1 MANWLPANFLTIIK
15 RKYMYLRLPFLYLC
29 TYIPRKSHK
38 TYIINPLIGWSV
50 CLSDWKLH
58 ILLKTLKVVKKLE
71 NESDISFSQ
80 ILQELVKRFQF
91 KYKKELGLEY
101 VRRKEEKEAIKVFE
115 DILHQN
121 DSLVKAWYGMT

>member
-1 MANWLPANFLTIIK
+1 MIESQCKKDGPAK
-15 RKYMYLRLPFLYLC
+15 
-29 TYIPRKSHK
+29 
-38 TYIINPLIGWSV
+38 
-50 CLSDWKLH
+50 DWKLH

-71 NESDISFSQ
+71 NKSDISFSQ

-101 VRRKEEKEAIKVFE
+101 VRRKESKKAIKVFE